1 MTDSITS
8 KRCVKE
14 WFKDFSISFED
25 KCTFAFDATFPITRI
40 VHPNRTIS
48 YSLHDQIICTN
59 VRYFDERACLL
70 DVSTD
75 MIEKLQRFLTENE
88 WGTPDG
94 LEEIW
99 NWGDEDDG
107 DDEFDDE

>member
-14 WFKDFSISFED
+14 WFKDFSISED
-25 KCTFAFDATFPITRI
+25 KCTFAFDATFPITRT

-75 MIEKLQRFLTENE
+75 MIDELQGFLTENE
-88 WGTPDG
+88 WGDPDG
-94 LEEIW
+94 LKEIW
-99 NWGDEDDG
+99 NWGDHRYDG
-107 DDEFDDE
+107 FDDEDE